1 MDELEFRRRLLSDP
15 AARDEDMSLEL
26 PLDPAKQQLQQDL
39 LLLDQ
44 QIKASLSVP
53 VPPDLADK
61 LLLSQS
67 LLQHKKIRQQRWW
80 LGMAASVMLVAGL
93 VQFRDQIYPWHHDL
107 GGHALAHVYHEAEML
122 ENENASVNLEQ
133 VNQLLSDFG
142 GKLTTWPDTIR
153 YARFCNF
160 QGTRSLHLIF
170 NTEQGPVTV
179 FILPKNHGLPNTD
192 DFSDPLFHGR
202 SMQLEK
208 ADVVLVAGLQQT
220 LAPMASRLYQQL
232 QFQI

>member
-15 AARDEDMSLEL
+15 ATRDEDMSLEL
-26 PLDPAKQQLQQDL
+26 SLDPAKQQLQQDL

-122 ENENASVNLEQ
+122 ENENASVNLDQ

-142 GKLTTWPDTIR
+142 GKLTTWPGTIR

-179 FILPKNHGLPNTD
+179 FILPKNHGLPTND

-202 SMQLEK
+202 SMQLEN

-220 LAPMASRLYQQL
+220 LAPIASHLLQQL
-232 QFQI
+232 KFQI